1 MNYYAVTAAI
11 MASVAIGFLLGC
23 WLGPF
28 LHKPVEI
35 AQLSTLMT
43 RIVHNEEAEV
53 QRNQTR
59 RMLHDAKRRTMRVGD
74 SGPPAK
80 VTRMRV
86 RSRRPRAPK

>member
-1 MNYYAVTAAI
+1 MSYYAYAAI
-11 MASVAIGFLLGC
+11 LAALLLGFTVGYVVR
-23 WLGPF
+23 LF
-28 LHKPVEI
+28 LSKPVEI

-86 RSRRPRAPK
+86 RSRRPRTPK

>member
-1 MNYYAVTAAI
+1 MITVIACVATAL
-11 MASVAIGFLLGC
+11 VFFTIGWILSPTKL
-23 WLGPF
+23 
-28 LHKPVEI
+28 I
-35 AQLSTLMT
+35 APKDMSMLMT